1 LSIIFDNVHLRRGEG
16 KLFDGFSATLNEA
29 RIGLVGDN
37 GAGKSS
43 LLRLICG
50 LLLPDFGLVSV
61 HGLDTRSDRRR
72 FPGVVGMMFQNPDDQ
87 IIFPTVVEE
96 LAFSLTALGEERR
109 ESRRLARAFLEA
121 HDLRAW
127 GDRVVGSLSQ
137 GQRQRLCLLALDIME
152 PRVLLLDEPVASLDL
167 LSQAVLM
174 RQMHASDLQIPS
186 AAKPLFH
193 DKGVITVRSQPFDQ
207 NRRAQPSDRR
217 YRDKTEIPVSRYTAH
232 VGQEPDQRDGARRA
246 DGMTAT

>member
-1 LSIIFDNVHLRRGEG
+1 LSIVFDNVHLRRGEG

-43 LLRLICG
+43 LLRLACG
-50 LLLPDFGLVSV
+50 LLLPDFGSVSV
-61 HGLDTRSDRRR
+61 HGLNTRSDRRR

-96 LAFSLTALGEERR
+96 LAFSLMALGEERR

-137 GQRQRLCLLALDIME
+137 GQRQRLCLMALDIVE
-152 PRVLLLDEPVASLDL
+152 PRVLLLDEPFASLDL

-174 RQMHASDLQIPS
+174 RQMHASDRQILL
-186 AAKPLFH
+186 ATHVLH
-193 DKGVITVRSQPFDQ
+193 QVREFPRVLWIE
-207 NRRAQPSDRR
+207 NGR
-217 YRDKTEIPVSRYTAH
+217 I
-232 VGQEPDQRDGARRA
+232 RA
-246 DGMTAT
+246 DGPGREVCDAYRADVAARVSDAQLLS